1 MLRRIHHEWIYVEV
15 FFQYAIIEGA
25 AHVQYIDF
33 IEHVK
38 LLAFNIVLRSSITAR
53 NPYHTTH
60 YMHTTIWSSLYIQIW
75 FRQLVWTRLHWFTH
89 PNAYAYV
96 YIYIVLYDF
105 AGHTFTIFTH
115 THARWWSSRVIWC
128 DLVPLGDW
136 SYDTLAIDCISR
148 VGCLPPGS
156 LIFLYFS
163 IKKLLAKHFA
173 WCFTAAF

>member
-1 MLRRIHHEWIYVEV
+1 MSQVYQLCPEVAVQYSKKNALNHISIRKGMSREMVNTWNEFTYVEV

-25 AHVQYIDF
+25 AHVPYIDF

-60 YMHTTIWSSLYIQIW
+60 NMHTTIWSTLYIQIW

-96 YIYIVLYDF
+96 YIYCVVWFCWSYLHNF
-105 AGHTFTIFTH
+105 H
-115 THARWWSSRVIWC
+115 THMQDD
-128 DLVPLGDW
+128 DLVG
-136 SYDTLAIDCISR
+136 
-148 VGCLPPGS
+148 
-156 LIFLYFS
+156 
-163 IKKLLAKHFA
+163 
-173 WCFTAAF
+173 